1 VARTTV
7 YNTIVTEAKW
17 NSVCNENKELLEEFK
32 EYLQSTDKS
41 NTTITSYSS
50 DIRICYIWG
59 LENNKNKFFIEF
71 NKRDII
77 KYSSFKFK

>member
-41 NTTITSYSS
+41 NTTITSYSKRYQNLLHLG
-50 DIRICYIWG
+50 IR
-59 LENNKNKFFIEF
+59 K
-71 NKRDII
+71 
-77 KYSSFKFK
+77 